1 MAKREFI
8 YQRWYLRMTG
18 SFLILP
24 LIFGLQL
31 WLFDLLNIGRVN
43 LLLSAVMLVTLSTGF
58 NLYYKC
64 TKNLKL
70 FYKSGA
76 YWVEDGIV
84 YIQTHKKEHRIQNVV
99 WLRGT
104 TVSVYGLAKSGM
116 MVVQFG
122 GGKVVL
128 MSASIARNDRFSD
141 STLLPL
147 FETILENNPD
157 LVKDDKLDFWYEA
170 LKVK

>member
-1 MAKREFI
+1 MKKTKFV

-43 LLLSAVMLVTLSTGF
+43 LLFSAVMLVTLSTGF

-84 YIQTHKKEHRIQNVV
+84 YIQTHKKEYRIQNVV

-116 MVVQFG
+116 LVVQFE

-128 MSASIARNDRFSD
+128 VSSSNTREEAFSD
-141 STLLPL
+141 SALLGL

-157 LVKDDKLDFWYEA
+157 LIKDEKLDFWYEI
-170 LKVK
+170 KREK

>member
-1 MAKREFI
+1 LI
-8 YQRWYLRMTG
+8 Y
-18 SFLILP
+18 
-24 LIFGLQL
+24 GLQL
-31 WLFDLLNIGRVN
+31 WLFDLLNIVRVN
-43 LLLSAVMLVTLSTGF
+43 LLFCAVMLVTLSAGL

-64 TKNLKL
+64 TKNLRL
-70 FYKSGA
+70 FYKSGT

-104 TVSVYGLAKSGM
+104 TASVYGLAKSGM

-157 LVKDDKLDFWYEA
+157 LVKDDKLDFWYETP
-170 LKVK
+170 KVK